1 MRKIKSIT
9 TALPFPKNDE
19 EASAALREAIN
30 KNNENVALEAKRR
43 KALAKVNRA
52 FDKQARPLLVQGLT
66 LASFVFTY
74 AEQNRDRLTQNSG
87 AKTVELNDGKAKWHF
102 NPPSLEILDEARAVK
117 RMLKRKLNDLL
128 KIKHSIK
135 KNPTK
140 EYLDN
145 GGKHIPGLRIIQ
157 EEELT
162 LSAKN
167 GEYKI
172 KRSELPKLRLKTPPA

>member
-9 TALPFPKNDE
+9 TTLPFPKNDD

-30 KNNENVALEAKRR
+30 KNNENVALEAKRQ

-52 FDKQARPLLVQGLT
+52 FDKQARPLIVEGLT

-74 AEQNRDRLTQNSG
+74 AEQNRDRLTQSSG
-87 AKTVELNDGKAKWHF
+87 AKTVELNDGEAKWRL
-102 NPPSLEILDEARAVK
+102 NPPSLEILDKAKAVK
-117 RMLKRKLNDLL
+117 RMLKRKLDDLL
-128 KIKHSIK
+128 EVEHSIK

-140 EYLDN
+140 EYLDK
-145 GGKHIPGLRIIQ
+145 GGKRIPGLRIIQ
-157 EEELT
+157 EEELA
-162 LSAKN
+162 LLAKS
-167 GEYKI
+167 GKYKI